1 MMKLT
6 TGNRKQERQKKS
18 KQEKCRRKQDENYG
32 KANENLG
39 KLDVNIF
46 RLSHNAA
53 SCVTSKHQE
62 FLLVLVHEIFASPN
76 WAIVQVRIQCRINE
90 Q

>member
-39 KLDVNIF
+39 KLVLQFGVVENVRKSSVSLENLLNFYRLLENFNIY
-46 RLSHNAA
+46 
-53 SCVTSKHQE
+53 
-62 FLLVLVHEIFASPN
+62 
-76 WAIVQVRIQCRINE
+76 
-90 Q
+90 